1 MPDYAALN
9 INHLA
14 TGFKECQQNEKIF
27 VLGIEI
33 TKKLREYIFIT

>member
-9 INHLA
+9 INLA

-27 VLGIEI
+27 VLGIEM